1 MTVEAPKEP
10 SGASQVDHSR
20 TDGRPSSAVWD
31 LLLFQTAALTLQ
43 VVAVSMAWRGLSA
56 SANVVSCVGI
66 ALTFASALWA
76 LTRPRLDRGLR
87 NAAVVCLGITTT
99 VQWRMID
106 PLLFRGYDEQL
117 HMRTLSDIESSHSLF
132 QPHPLLAVS
141 PRYPGMEAL
150 AAFFHQLGLPVMI
163 AATAVVLLARLA
175 LVLTLCAAVE
185 HLTGSPRAGGLA
197 VAVYAISPQ
206 FVFFNSQFAYQTLSL
221 PLALAAVAFIARARW
236 SQNVKPLFGG
246 AIVCLLAVAV
256 THHLTSLLTAAFLV
270 VWAIAEPKGQ
280 ARRRV
285 FCGAVVAV
293 LVTAIWAVIQWSLLR
308 GYFGPMIEDV
318 SSQMSVRRAPFSET
332 SADPKPVWERALL
345 VYYAA
350 VVSLAAS
357 WIVLNCG
364 RSIIRRARCA
374 LAPYPVDGDRC
385 TGAGFYGKL
394 VGRRDDS
401 VGDSECNPYRWEPRV
416 LLVLMVAIIPV
427 LFAARALPKLGEVG
441 DRASTFLFLPFS
453 FLVVGGAVHWF
464 RFRRRTQRTPC
475 RPKHELRPKG
485 MNSLGG
491 SLVRPLVLTLAT
503 AAFLGGY
510 LLGTGSGWA
519 RLPGGYLPGAE
530 GRSMDAE
537 TLAAVRWARDELP
550 AGSRI
555 GADRINSTLLASQA
569 RLWPVLTHA
578 DGFDVPSLYGADNWG
593 PPQSDM
599 ARRMQM
605 RYVYVDRRFADKPP
619 LVGTYFDES
628 PPLQLTHAQLTKFDS
643 VPGIQEVYR
652 HGPISIYDLGGL
664 GVPESRSGWFGQTQ
678 PTNIPTQVVIG
689 LLLGVALALMG
700 RSDAGNRAAKI
711 ALSIYT
717 AAGPFQAFA
726 VGLAAL
732 CVASVMMLLTRIWL
746 GPLVFLSVAVAV
758 LLVNPHWATHLV
770 RNIVARFRWRR
781 AAAIGSL
788 VLAVAAAIT
797 ISAIH
802 ASSARQLTPAEGAGC
817 TNGTCDDIR

>member
-10 SGASQVDHSR
+10 SGASQVDRSR
-20 TDGRPSSAVWD
+20 TDGRPSSAVWH

-76 LTRPRLDRGLR
+76 LTRLRLDRGLR

-150 AAFFHQLGLPVMI
+150 AALFHQLGLPVMI
-163 AATAVVLLARLA
+163 AATAVVLSARLA

-185 HLTGSPRAGGLA
+185 HLTGSPRAGGQA

-236 SQNVKPLFGG
+236 SENVQPLFGG
-246 AIVCLLAVAV
+246 AIICLLAVAL

-293 LVTAIWAVIQWSLLR
+293 LVTAIWALIQWSLLR

-318 SSQMSVRRAPFSET
+318 SSQMSLRRAPFSET
-332 SADPKPVWERALL
+332 SGDPKPVWERALL

-416 LLVLMVAIIPV
+416 LLVLMVEIIPV

-485 MNSLGG
+485 MNSL
-491 SLVRPLVLTLAT
+491 
-503 AAFLGGY
+503 
-510 LLGTGSGWA
+510 
-519 RLPGGYLPGAE
+519 
-530 GRSMDAE
+530 
-537 TLAAVRWARDELP
+537 
-550 AGSRI
+550 
-555 GADRINSTLLASQA
+555 
-569 RLWPVLTHA
+569 
-578 DGFDVPSLYGADNWG
+578 
-593 PPQSDM
+593 
-599 ARRMQM
+599 
-605 RYVYVDRRFADKPP
+605 
-619 LVGTYFDES
+619 
-628 PPLQLTHAQLTKFDS
+628 
-643 VPGIQEVYR
+643 
-652 HGPISIYDLGGL
+652 
-664 GVPESRSGWFGQTQ
+664 
-678 PTNIPTQVVIG
+678 
-689 LLLGVALALMG
+689 
-700 RSDAGNRAAKI
+700 
-711 ALSIYT
+711 
-717 AAGPFQAFA
+717 
-726 VGLAAL
+726 
-732 CVASVMMLLTRIWL
+732 
-746 GPLVFLSVAVAV
+746 
-758 LLVNPHWATHLV
+758 
-770 RNIVARFRWRR
+770 
-781 AAAIGSL
+781 
-788 VLAVAAAIT
+788 
-797 ISAIH
+797 
-802 ASSARQLTPAEGAGC
+802 
-817 TNGTCDDIR
+817 